1 MKNYKL
7 FIVLLGAFILTACAT
22 RLTQPKGPAL
32 PPKVPFKA
40 YEKVVLYP
48 ITINPKF
55 ADDSANQDAR
65 VKMDGYLKEL
75 LRVTFSNKEFVT
87 LEEGVALSASD
98 KRTLVIT
105 PRIKEI
111 KYINTATRI
120 FAGAM
125 AGGTATLMDV
135 KFADASDNAVIG
147 QPEFYAD
154 ASAWSGWGADNK
166 VLNRVIEDINHYI
179 KINH

>member
-7 FIVLLGAFILTACAT
+7 FIVLLGVLFLTACAT
-22 RLTQPKGPAL
+22 RLTQPQGPAL

-40 YEKVVLYP
+40 FERVALYP
-48 ITINPKF
+48 ITISPDF
-55 ADDSANQDAR
+55 ADDGANIDAR
-65 VKMDGYLKEL
+65 DKMDGYLKEL
-75 LRVTFSNKEFVT
+75 LSATFSNKEFVI
-87 LEEGVALSASD
+87 LEEGDTITPTD
-98 KRTLVIT
+98 KRTLAIS

-125 AGGTATLMDV
+125 AGGTASLMDV
-135 KFADASDNAVIG
+135 KFEDVSNNVVIG

-166 VLNRVIEDINHYI
+166 ALNRVIEDINHYI
-179 KINH
+179 RINH